1 MGNYCHRAQT
11 NHTEYLLKV
20 LHNLTSNDIK
30 SNMQFLV
37 IQSILQAKRY
47 KTQTWIVKE
56 KTAIQKHGKG
66 LKDLLLSSLRHSIV
80 VKTLHVYVTGQ
91 N

>member
-1 MGNYCHRAQT
+1 
-11 NHTEYLLKV
+11 
-20 LHNLTSNDIK
+20 
-30 SNMQFLV
+30 MQFLV

-47 KTQTWIVKE
+47 KIQTWIVKE
-56 KTAIQKHGKG
+56 KTNHSEAGQG
-66 LKDLLLSSLRHSIV
+66 LKDLLFSSLRHSIA